1 MRTFPTVGVGVGVG
15 GISGS
20 RMNGGGLVAASYK
33 DPIRTMALLVFLLLP
48 ALFDARAS
56 TPDSPLS
63 VSLPSDELPPALLG
77 PTRRLLAALRVH
89 EVVSIEERIAFLV
102 ALRREA
108 LVADLTPVAA
118 AFVAR
123 FRHES
128 PTLDAADAIRIA
140 YKAVDLA
147 PDFPPLYFNIAA
159 TYRTHD
165 PASVGPM
172 VRAVLD
178 GLRALAR
185 YPRGLVTLAGNLA
198 FRASLALSVT
208 LVFLAAMLLVRHV
221 RRLAHDLGDLFP
233 AAPSRTF
240 SASEIARSRRAR
252 FITGSGLARALPVG
266 VAGLALFLPIALGVG
281 LVGTGLLWLIVIG
294 PYLRRGG
301 ETAVAAF
308 PFAFAVF
315 LWPLAVLAGLPVFLE
330 RTEGPLLWRCAHE
343 SCGPRDIVTL
353 EAIVDR
359 DGSDPQAAVA
369 LALARVHQAP
379 ADPAVLTAALRRLD
393 AAAADETVALLRA
406 DISLLLALGQC
417 EGSSP
422 DRDRLAEARQGFE
435 SVLTSSPMSPEA
447 LRGLAMVQGLLGDRP
462 GMEASLARLVQV
474 LPDRELGSVMLIRT
488 TTARET
494 PCAHAATLRAEV
506 RPPPLPDLSLA
517 LRGVTPTAV
526 PPILPHEATLLG
538 RVPVGALVWLAPA
551 ALVAWILVVRL
562 GRRRDL
568 AYACARCGDI
578 TCGACNVRASGFDYC
593 PTCLLEQVR
602 PGFIDPL
609 DLLSLQGRRE
619 AKNRLGRLVVPAL
632 SLVVPGAGQVLRGR
646 PVRGLFLLGGLAFAS
661 SLVWYPLPLHV
672 DVEGFTGPPSGA
684 LPALPPFLLAVIYFL
699 SALDVWADRKR

>member
-1 MRTFPTVGVGVGVG
+1 
-15 GISGS
+15 
-20 RMNGGGLVAASYK
+20 MNGRGPVTTSHRGL
-33 DPIRTMALLVFLLLP
+33 IRTTVTVVLLLFP
-48 ALFDARAS
+48 ALPDAWAS
-56 TPDSPLS
+56 TPEPSRS
-63 VSLPSDELPPALLG
+63 VSLPSDELPPALLD

-89 EVVSIEERIAFLV
+89 EVASVEDRIESLV
-102 ALRREA
+102 ALRRAA
-108 LVADLTPVAA
+108 LIADLTPVAA

-128 PTLDAADAIRIA
+128 PALDAGDAIRIA
-140 YKAVDLA
+140 YAAVELA
-147 PDFPPLYFNIAA
+147 PDFPPLYFNVAA
-159 TYRTHD
+159 TYWTQD

-172 VRAVLD
+172 SRAVLD
-178 GLRALAR
+178 GFRALVR
-185 YPRGLVTLAGNLA
+185 YPRGLATLVGNLA

-208 LVFLAAMLLVRHV
+208 LVLLAAMLLFRHV
-221 RRLAHDLGDLFP
+221 RRLVHDVGDLFP

-252 FITGSGLARALPVG
+252 FITESGLARALAAG
-266 VAGLALFLPIALGVG
+266 VSGLALFLPIPLGFG

-308 PFAFAVF
+308 PFAFAF
-315 LWPLAVLAGLPVFLE
+315 LLWPLAVLASLPAFLD
-330 RTEGPLLWRCAHE
+330 RAEGPLLWRCARE
-343 SCGPRDIVTL
+343 SCGPRDIAAL
-353 EAIVDR
+353 EAVAAR
-359 DGSDPQAAVA
+359 AASAPLPAVA

-379 ADPAVLTAALRRLD
+379 ADPVVLAAALRRLD
-393 AAAADETVALLRA
+393 AAPADDTVTLLRA
-406 DISLLLALGQC
+406 DLSLLLALGGC
-417 EGSSP
+417 DGPMP
-422 DRDRLAEARQGFE
+422 DRDRLAVARMGFE
-435 SVLTSSPMSPEA
+435 SVPASSPLSSEA

-474 LPDRELGSVMLIRT
+474 LPERELGSVMLIRT
-488 TTARET
+488 TTAREN
-494 PCAHAATLRAEV
+494 PCAHAPALRAEV
-506 RPPPLPDLSLA
+506 PPPPLPDVPLA

-526 PPILPHEATLLG
+526 PPVLPHEATLLG
-538 RVPVGALVWLAPA
+538 RIPVGALVWLAPA
-551 ALVAWILVVRL
+551 ALVAWILVLRI

-609 DLLSLQGRRE
+609 DLLSLQRRRE

-646 PVRGLFLLGGLAFAS
+646 AFRGLFLLGGLAFAS
-661 SLVWYPLPLHV
+661 ILVWYPLPLHV

-699 SALDVWADRKR
+699 SALDVWVDRRR